1 MEKGAHCQTETQSE
15 CKNFDLILEN
25 KIILNQGCV
34 LLHNTTIKIGKV
46 ALLVVNSIIIGFTLA
61 GGCM

>member
-1 MEKGAHCQTETQSE
+1 MEMGAHCQTETLSE
-15 CKNFDLILEN
+15 CKTLIQYWKN